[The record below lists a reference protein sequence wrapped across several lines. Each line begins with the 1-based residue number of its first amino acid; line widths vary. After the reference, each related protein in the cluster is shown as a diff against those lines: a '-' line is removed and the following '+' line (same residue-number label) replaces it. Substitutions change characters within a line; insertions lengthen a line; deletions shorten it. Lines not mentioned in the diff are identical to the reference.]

1 MDLHPLNVL
10 VGARGPVVIDWTGAA
25 RGDPAVDVVVAWVL
39 MSTGQVPVGGL
50 EAMLIRAAR
59 GLLVRSFLTCFDRRA
74 LAATM
79 RDVVSWK
86 VRDPN
91 MRNTEVAAMW
101 RLVEREAHSG

>member
-10 VGARGPVVIDWTGAA
+10 VGPRGPVVIDWTGAA

-39 MSTGQVPVGGL
+39 MSTGQAPVSRL

-59 GLLVRSFLTCFDRRA
+59 GLLVRSFLRCFDRRA

-79 RDVVSWK
+79 RDVVTWK
-86 VRDPN
+86 VQDPH
-91 MRNTEVAAMW
+91 MSHTEVAAMW
-101 RLVEREAHSG
+101 RLVEREGVSG